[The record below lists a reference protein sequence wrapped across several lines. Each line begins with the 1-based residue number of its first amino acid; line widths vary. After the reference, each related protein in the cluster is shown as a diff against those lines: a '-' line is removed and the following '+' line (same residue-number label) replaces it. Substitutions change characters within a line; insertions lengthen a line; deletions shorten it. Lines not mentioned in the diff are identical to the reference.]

1 MFECRRLGGNSAA
14 DQVKAR
20 TNSLIIGTG
29 NKLTFAGDMSKD
41 RGLQTNLR
49 TDKTLAERTFSH
61 WPLDKYVTDMRAA
74 LVSAGL
80 TILRAYQIAPDKVAG
95 PNFRFPEWRAIVA
108 DALVWLGEAD
118 PVLATERVKADDPKE
133 EAQRD
138 VGKEATRIETHLHN
152 SLLVGPGVARS
163 SSIPPPRQGSA
174 TLTRWF
180 KSLRLHCLE
189 HRSLGHQAGCD
200 IAPERHHQLARQG
213 HDGEALA
220 SVERAMV
227 EPSAER
233 AFRLVPQPQP
243 GQFNRG
249 TASAR
254 VARFAGPLDSIN
266 PPALPWTGRWVSVVA
281 NTGPRLLN
289 RSKRSLRFAISA
301 AAGVRSAGTGGCA
314 SASSWSRTSISR
326 ACSCLISAR
335 IRGGTGRPCQSRCA
349 ASYVSQS
356 RRRGFPTAMPWS
368 RSSAVIRLVWAV
380 CSLVSRW
387 RSRVSRR
394 ASSCSGVGTRT
405 IRTTRGS
412 PRK

>member
-49 TDKTLAERTFSH
+49 TDKTLAELTFSH

-80 TILRAYQIAPDKVAG
+80 TILRAYRIAPDKVAG

-152 SLLVGPGVARS
+152 QPACWPWGGTVIIHPAAAAD
-163 SSIPPPRQGSA
+163 SA

-180 KSLRLHCLE
+180 KSLRLRCLE

-200 IAPERHHQLARQG
+200 IAPVRHHQLARQG
-213 HDGEALA
+213 HDGDALEALA

-281 NTGPRLLN
+281 NAGPRLLS

-335 IRGGTGRPCQSRCA
+335 IRGGTGSPWQSRCA
-349 ASYVSQS
+349 AS
-356 RRRGFPTAMPWS
+356 RGFPTAMPWS

-394 ASSCSGVGTRT
+394 AFSCSGVGTRT